1 MGRGEGDVCACV
13 ALTMPF
19 TAVDPTSS
27 TTIKR
32 SSVSR
37 VGTGTK
43 HVGNAVPNSILSI
56 LQTCELI
63 SYAVSAGIGRERARV
78 RVSIFIIIYKYRDE

>member
-56 LQTCELI
+56 LLTCELI

-78 RVSIFIIIYKYRDE
+78 RVSIFIYFF